1 MEVGKILPVEAA
13 AILHASPQFVR
24 GIWKRKKRADPDVE
38 PEVDAAIL
46 RAWLSGESIGR
57 EGAMNIPSLA
67 GCLNKIAGTM
77 AAVPIKLYKRE
88 DDRITEVTDDR
99 RTILLNSE
107 TGDTLD
113 AYQMKRAV
121 VLDYFLG
128 RGGYIYILMKMNDTE
143 EFVLIAKVVDPV

>member
-1 MEVGKILPVEAA
+1 
-13 AILHASPQFVR
+13 
-24 GIWKRKKRADPDVE
+24 
-38 PEVDAAIL
+38 
-46 RAWLSGESIGR
+46 
-57 EGAMNIPSLA
+57 MNIPSLA
-67 GCLNKIAGTM
+67 GCLNKIAGTV

-128 RGGYIYILMKMNDTE
+128 RGGYIYICLLYTSRC
-143 EFVLIAKVVDPV
+143 V